1 MMKFIKYAFS
11 LAVIALIAIGCSE
24 DDNTDYV
31 NAIAAPT
38 NVSASVRVTQ
48 DNTGLVTITPLAE
61 GAVSYDVSF
70 GDGSEKEVNI
80 TPGKGAMHVY
90 AEGTYEATITA
101 ISLNG
106 LTTEASQS
114 VVVSFKTPENL
125 VVTIENDP
133 AISKQVNISATAD
146 FATGFEVY
154 FGEDDAADPMPLNV
168 DETISY
174 QYEDAGTYT
183 IKVVAMS
190 AAAETTEYSEA
201 FVVTAILQPLEAAPV
216 PIRAQADVI
225 SIYSDSYTNPESIDY
240 NPNWGQS
247 TTYTEIQVGG
257 NNTIQYGDITY
268 QGIDFSGA
276 PVNASAMEFVHI
288 DVWTAEADFN
298 ALLFPITAAADGAT
312 SETSY
317 ELELKQDEWTSFEIP
332 LSVFTAAN
340 GSLDFS
346 NTIQFKLE
354 GLPSGSG
361 TIFIDNLF
369 FYKVPSGIDTGLVGT
384 WKLSS
389 AAGSLGVG
397 PAVGDITWW
406 NCDADC
412 VTDRACYY
420 DDTYVFSADGTFK
433 NVMGDA
439 TWVESWQGGSDSCGV
454 PVAPHDGSNAATY
467 VYNEDINSITLN
479 GKGAFIGLS
488 KGTNSGELTS
498 PADAPDSITYS
509 AAFSDPNTIQVSI
522 ETGTGS
528 GTFWQFTLVRE
539 GVVSSPLTGTWQMSQ
554 DAGSLGVGP
563 SVGDVSWWN
572 CDDACVTERACYYD
586 DAYVFGADGTFK
598 NEFGGSTWLESWL
611 GGTDGCGTPIAPFDG
626 SIAATYTYSGGVLTI
641 NGKGSFIGLA
651 KANNEGEL
659 SNAADAPDAITYNVT
674 FIDNNTISVAVET
687 GTGSGTFWQ
696 YKLVRI

>member
-11 LAVIALIAIGCSE
+11 LAVIALIAIACTE

-31 NAIAAPT
+31 KDIAAPT
-38 NVSASVRVTQ
+38 DVSASISVTQ
-48 DNTGLVTITPLAE
+48 DNTGLVTITPIAE
-61 GAVSYDVSF
+61 GAVSYDVGF
-70 GDGSEKEVNI
+70 GDGSENQVNI
-80 TPGKGAMHVY
+80 TPGKGASHVY
-90 AEGTYEATITA
+90 KEGVYEATITA
-101 ISLNG
+101 VSLNG
-106 LTTEASQS
+106 LTTAATQS

-125 VVTIENDP
+125 VVTIENDA
-133 AISKQVNISATAD
+133 AISKQVNLSATAD

-154 FGEDDAADPMPLNV
+154 FGENPSEEPVPLNV

-201 FVVTAILQPLEAAPV
+201 FEVTAILQPLEAAPV
-216 PIRAQADVI
+216 PIRAQGDVI

-240 NPNWGQS
+240 NPNWGQT

-276 PVNASAMEFVHI
+276 PINASAMEFIHI

-298 ALLFPITAAADGAT
+298 ALLFPITATADGTT
-312 SETSY
+312 SETPY
-317 ELELKQDEWTSFEIP
+317 DLELKQDQWTSFDIP
-332 LSVFTAAN
+332 LTAFTDAN

-354 GLPSGSG
+354 GVPSGSG
-361 TIFIDNLF
+361 TLFIDNVF

-384 WKLSS
+384 WKMSS
-389 AAGSLGVG
+389 AAGALGVG

-406 NCDADC
+406 NCDDAC
-412 VTDRACYY
+412 VIERACYY
-420 DDTYVFSADGTFK
+420 DDTYVFSEDGTFK

-439 TWVESWQGGSDSCGV
+439 TWVEAWQGVSDGCGT
-454 PVAPHDGSNAATY
+454 PIAPHDGSNPASYT
-467 VYNEDINSITLN
+467 YNENTNEITIN
-479 GKGAFIGLS
+479 GKGAFIGLA
-488 KGTNSGELTS
+488 KATNEGELT
-498 PADAPDSITYS
+498 DASETPNSVTYK
-509 AAFSDPNTIQVSI
+509 ATFSDPNTIQVSI

-528 GTFWQFTLVRE
+528 GTYWQFTLVRE
-539 GVVSSPLTGTWQMSQ
+539 GVVSSPLTGTWQLSA

-563 SVGDVSWWN
+563 SIGDVSWWN
-572 CDDACVTERACYYD
+572 CDDACVTERACFYD
-586 DAYVFGADGTFK
+586 DVYVFGADGSFK
-598 NEFGGSTWLESWL
+598 NEFGGSTWLEPWQ

-626 SIAATYTYSGGVLTI
+626 SIAATYMYNDGVLTI
-641 NGKGSFIGLA
+641 DGKGSFIGLA

-659 SNAADAPDAITYNVT
+659 SDAANAPDSITYNVT
-674 FIDNNTISVAVET
+674 FIDNNTLRVTVET